1 MSKQMSKHD
10 NQFVGDVLA
19 AQAIWGVIWPAVK
32 DDHELATFLTNRAY
46 VRGIPL
52 NDLQGKN
59 RDALITCVLNV
70 SPSKDGS
77 DELVAIAQTVAILG
91 EGMKI
96 SRELATAAKNATG
109 L

>member
-1 MSKQMSKHD
+1 MSKHD

-32 DDHELATFLTNRAY
+32 DDHELAIFLTNRAY

>member
-1 MSKQMSKHD
+1 MSKPH
-10 NQFVGDVLA
+10 NNNPFIGDVLA
-19 AQAIWGVIWPAVK
+19 IQAIWKVLFPAVG

-52 NDLQGKN
+52 NDLKGKN

-70 SPSKDGS
+70 SPSKDGR
-77 DELVAIAQTVAILG
+77 DDLVAIAQTVAILG

>member
-1 MSKQMSKHD
+1 MSKPHNNNPFS
-10 NQFVGDVLA
+10 GDVLA
-19 AQAIWGVIWPAVK
+19 LRAIWQVLFPAVG

-52 NDLQGKN
+52 NDLKGKN
-59 RDALITCVLNV
+59 RDALRTCVLNV
-70 SPSKDGS
+70 SPSKDGR
-77 DELVAIAQTVAILG
+77 DDLVAIAQTVAILG

-109 L
+109 F

>member
-1 MSKQMSKHD
+1 MEKTQ
-10 NQFVGDVLA
+10 NNPFVGDELA
-19 AQAIWGVIWPAVK
+19 LKVIWKVIWPAVK
-32 DDHELATFLTNRAY
+32 DDLELATFLTNRAY

-52 NDLQGKN
+52 NDLRGKR
-59 RDALITCVLNV
+59 RDALITRILNV
-70 SPSKDGS
+70 SPSEDGR
-77 DELVAIAQTVAILG
+77 DELIAIAQTVAILG